1 LLIQNPES
9 HKSMCGRFTLR
20 TSLNFLTEH
29 FLFRV
34 SPDISL
40 PQKYNIA
47 PTHSVATLTAPHG
60 QRQLHWMHWGLIP
73 SWSKDS
79 SRASRMI
86 NARSETLHEKP
97 SFRQAFQKRRC
108 LILADGYYEW
118 RSSGTDKQPFFI
130 HRSDHKPFAF
140 AGLWES
146 WTPRQTS
153 MEAVQDT
160 PQPWH
165 STTIITTAA
174 HELAAS
180 IHHRM
185 PVILNPND
193 YDRWLADDDSQLDM
207 LQSLLVD
214 PHNFNE
220 MTSFEMT
227 AVSRHVN
234 KVDNDNPQCIEP
246 ATTQQEL
253 F

>member
-1 LLIQNPES
+1 
-9 HKSMCGRFTLR
+9 MCGRFTLR
-20 TSLNFLTEH
+20 TSLNLLGEH
-29 FLFRV
+29 FLFSM

-47 PTHSVATLTAPHG
+47 PTHSVATLTAPLG

-73 SWSKDS
+73 SWSKDP

-97 SFRQAFQKRRC
+97 SFRQAFQKRHC

-118 RSSGTDKQPFFI
+118 RNNQPFFI
-130 HRSDHKPFAF
+130 HRSDHQPFAF

-146 WTPRQTS
+146 WTPAQVSTES
-153 MEAVQDT
+153 GHDT
-160 PQPWH
+160 PQPLH
-165 STTIITTAA
+165 STTIITTEANEFAA
-174 HELAAS
+174 P

-185 PVILNPND
+185 PVILDPNN
-193 YDRWLADDDSQLDM
+193 YDRWLADDANQIDT

-214 PHNFNE
+214 PTNSNE
-220 MTSFEMT
+220 MASFEMT

-234 KVDNDNPQCIEP
+234 KVANDDPQCIEP
-246 ATTQQEL
+246 SATQQEL

>member
-1 LLIQNPES
+1 
-9 HKSMCGRFTLR
+9 MCGRFTLR
-20 TSLNFLTEH
+20 TPLNLLTEH
-29 FLFRV
+29 FLFSV

-73 SWSKDS
+73 SWSKDF

-130 HRSDHKPFAF
+130 HRSDHKPFAL

-153 MEAVQDT
+153 MEAGQDT
-160 PQPWH
+160 PQPWY

-174 HELAAS
+174 NALAAS

-193 YDRWLADDDSQLDM
+193 YDRWLADDSQLDM

-214 PHNFNE
+214 PDNSNE

-246 ATTQQEL
+246 AATQQGL

>member
-1 LLIQNPES
+1 
-9 HKSMCGRFTLR
+9 MCGRFTLR
-20 TSLNFLTEH
+20 TSLNLLGEH

-47 PTHSVATLTAPHG
+47 PTHSIATLTAPHG

-73 SWSKDS
+73 SWAKDP
-79 SRASRMI
+79 SRASQMI
-86 NARSETLHEKP
+86 NARSETIHKKP
-97 SFRQAFQKRRC
+97 SFRQAFKKRRC

-118 RSSGTDKQPFFI
+118 RNNGSDKQPFFI
-130 HRSDHKPFAF
+130 HRSDHQPFAL
-140 AGLWES
+140 AGLWEC
-146 WTPRQTS
+146 WTPPQTS
-153 MEAVQDT
+153 AETQ
-160 PQPWH
+160 QPWH
-165 STTIITTAA
+165 STTIITTEAN
-174 HELAAS
+174 EFAAS

-193 YDRWLADDDSQLDM
+193 YDRWLMEDGSQFDK
-207 LQSLLVD
+207 LQSLLIN
-214 PHNFNE
+214 PSNFNQ

-234 KVDNDNPQCIEP
+234 KVANDDPECIKP
-246 ATTQQEL
+246 SVTQQEL

>member
-1 LLIQNPES
+1 
-9 HKSMCGRFTLR
+9 MCGRFTLR
-20 TSLNFLTEH
+20 TSLNLLTEH
-29 FLFRV
+29 FLFSV

-60 QRQLHWMHWGLIP
+60 LRQLHWMHWGLIP
-73 SWSKDS
+73 SGSKDS

-130 HRSDHKPFAF
+130 HRSDHKPFAL

-153 MEAVQDT
+153 MEAGQDT
-160 PQPWH
+160 PQPWY

-174 HELAAS
+174 NALAAS

-193 YDRWLADDDSQLDM
+193 YDRWLADDSQLDM

-214 PHNFNE
+214 PDNSNE

-246 ATTQQEL
+246 AATQQGL

>member
-1 LLIQNPES
+1 
-9 HKSMCGRFTLR
+9 MCGRFTLR
-20 TSLNFLTEH
+20 TSLNLLTEH
-29 FLFRV
+29 FLFSV

-60 QRQLHWMHWGLIP
+60 HRQLHWMHWGLIP
-73 SWSKDS
+73 SWSKDP

-130 HRSDHKPFAF
+130 HRSDHEPFAL

-146 WTPRQTS
+146 WTPPQAATES
-153 MEAVQDT
+153 GHDT
-160 PQPWH
+160 PQPLP
-165 STTIITTAA
+165 STTIITTEANEFAA
-174 HELAAS
+174 P

-185 PVILNPND
+185 PVILDPNN
-193 YDRWLADDDSQLDM
+193 YDRWLADDASQIDT

-214 PHNFNE
+214 PANSNQ
-220 MTSFEMT
+220 MASFELT

-234 KVDNDNPQCIEP
+234 KVANDDPQCIEP
-246 ATTQQEL
+246 SATQQEL

>member
-1 LLIQNPES
+1 
-9 HKSMCGRFTLR
+9 MCGRFTLR
-20 TSLNFLTEH
+20 TSLNLLAER
-29 FLFRV
+29 FLFSV

-47 PTHSVATLTAPHG
+47 PTHSVATLTAPRG
-60 QRQLHWMHWGLIP
+60 QRQLQWMHWGLIP
-73 SWSKDS
+73 SWSKDP

-118 RSSGTDKQPFFI
+118 RSSGADKQPFFI
-130 HRSDHKPFAF
+130 HRSDHEPFAL

-146 WTPRQTS
+146 WTPPQAS
-153 MEAVQDT
+153 AAVGQDT

-165 STTIITTAA
+165 STTIITTEANEFAA
-174 HELAAS
+174 A

-185 PVILNPND
+185 PVILNPDD
-193 YDRWLADDDSQLDM
+193 YDRWLADDDSQLKR

-214 PHNFNE
+214 PSNSNE

-234 KVDNDNPQCIEP
+234 KVANDDPQCIEP
-246 ATTQQEL
+246 AATQREL

>member
-1 LLIQNPES
+1 
-9 HKSMCGRFTLR
+9 MCGRFTLR
-20 TSLNFLTEH
+20 TSLNLLGEH
-29 FLFRV
+29 FLFSM

-47 PTHSVATLTAPHG
+47 PTHSVATLTAPLG

-73 SWSKDS
+73 SWSKDP

-118 RSSGTDKQPFFI
+118 RNKQPFFI
-130 HRSDHKPFAF
+130 HRSDHQPFAF

-146 WTPRQTS
+146 WTPSQASTESRH
-153 MEAVQDT
+153 DT
-160 PQPWH
+160 TQPLQ
-165 STTIITTAA
+165 STTIITTEANQFAA
-174 HELAAS
+174 P

-185 PVILNPND
+185 PVILNPNN
-193 YDRWLADDDSQLDM
+193 YDRWLADDASQIDT

-214 PHNFNE
+214 PANSNE
-220 MTSFEMT
+220 MASFEMT

-234 KVDNDNPQCIEP
+234 KVANDDPQCIDP
-246 ATTQQEL
+246 SATQQEL

>member
-1 LLIQNPES
+1 
-9 HKSMCGRFTLR
+9 MCGRFTLR
-20 TSLNFLTEH
+20 TSLNLLAEH
-29 FLFRV
+29 FLFSV

-47 PTHSVATLTAPHG
+47 PTHSVATLTAPRG
-60 QRQLHWMHWGLIP
+60 QRQLQWMHWGLIP
-73 SWSKDS
+73 SWSKDP

-118 RSSGTDKQPFFI
+118 RSSGAAKQPFFI
-130 HRSDHKPFAF
+130 HRSDHEPFAL

-146 WTPRQTS
+146 WTPPQAS
-153 MEAVQDT
+153 AAAGQDT

-165 STTIITTAA
+165 STTIITTEANEFAA
-174 HELAAS
+174 A

-193 YDRWLADDDSQLDM
+193 YDRWLADDGNQLER

-214 PHNFNE
+214 PNNSNE

-227 AVSRHVN
+227 AVSQHVN
-234 KVDNDNPQCIEP
+234 KVANDGPQCIEP
-246 ATTQQEL
+246 AATQREL

>member
-1 LLIQNPES
+1 
-9 HKSMCGRFTLR
+9 MCGRFTLR
-20 TSLNFLTEH
+20 TSLNLLAEH
-29 FLFRV
+29 FLFSV

-47 PTHSVATLTAPHG
+47 PTHSVATLTAPLG

-73 SWSKDS
+73 SWSNDP

-118 RSSGTDKQPFFI
+118 QTKQPFFI
-130 HRSDHKPFAF
+130 HRSDHQPFAF

-146 WTPRQTS
+146 WTPPQASTES
-153 MEAVQDT
+153 GHDT
-160 PQPWH
+160 TQPLH
-165 STTIITTAA
+165 STTIITTEANDF
-174 HELAAS
+174 AAS

-185 PVILNPND
+185 PVILNPNN
-193 YDRWLADDDSQLDM
+193 YDRWLADDASQIDT

-214 PHNFNE
+214 PGNSNE

-234 KVDNDNPQCIEP
+234 KVANDDPQCIERS
-246 ATTQQEL
+246 AIQQEL

>member
-1 LLIQNPES
+1 
-9 HKSMCGRFTLR
+9 MCGRFTLR
-20 TSLNFLTEH
+20 TSLNLLAEH
-29 FLFRV
+29 FLFSV

-47 PTHSVATLTAPHG
+47 PTQSVATLTAPLG

-73 SWSKDS
+73 NWSKDP

-86 NARSETLHEKP
+86 NARCETLHEKP

-118 RSSGTDKQPFFI
+118 RNKQPFFI
-130 HRSDHKPFAF
+130 HRSDHQPFAL

-146 WTPRQTS
+146 WTPPLASTES
-153 MEAVQDT
+153 ENDT
-160 PQPWH
+160 PQPLN
-165 STTIITTAA
+165 STTIITTEAN
-174 HELAAS
+174 EFTSS

-185 PVILNPND
+185 PIILHPNH
-193 YDRWLADDDSQLDM
+193 YDRWLADDGSQIDT

-214 PHNFNE
+214 PSNSNE
-220 MTSFEMT
+220 MTSFEIT

-234 KVDNDNPQCIEP
+234 KVANDDPQCIEP
-246 ATTQQEL
+246 SATQQEL

>member
-1 LLIQNPES
+1 
-9 HKSMCGRFTLR
+9 MCGRFTLR
-20 TSLNFLTEH
+20 TSLNLLAEH
-29 FLFRV
+29 FLFNV

-60 QRQLHWMHWGLIP
+60 QRQLQWMHWGLIP
-73 SWSKDS
+73 NWSKDP
-79 SRASRMI
+79 SRGSRMI

-118 RSSGTDKQPFFI
+118 RSSGADKQPFFI
-130 HRSDHKPFAF
+130 HRSDHEPFAL

-146 WTPRQTS
+146 WTPPQAS
-153 MEAVQDT
+153 AAAGQDT
-160 PQPWH
+160 PQPWY
-165 STTIITTAA
+165 STTIITTEAN
-174 HELAAS
+174 EFAAS

-193 YDRWLADDDSQLDM
+193 YDRWLADDDSQLER

-214 PHNFNE
+214 PNNSNE

-234 KVDNDNPQCIEP
+234 KVANDDPQCVEP
-246 ATTQQEL
+246 AATQRGL

>member
-1 LLIQNPES
+1 
-9 HKSMCGRFTLR
+9 MCGRFTLR
-20 TSLNFLTEH
+20 TPLNLLAEH
-29 FLFRV
+29 FLFSV

-73 SWSKDS
+73 SWSTDPS
-79 SRASRMI
+79 GASRLI
-86 NARSETLHEKP
+86 NARRETLHEKP
-97 SFRQAFQKRRC
+97 SFRQAFRKRRC

-118 RSSGTDKQPFFI
+118 RSSGSDKQPFFI
-130 HRSDHKPFAF
+130 HRRDHQPFAL

-146 WTPRQTS
+146 WTPPQLS
-153 MEAVQDT
+153 AEPDQDI
-160 PQPWH
+160 PPAWH

-174 HELAAS
+174 NEFAAA

-185 PVILNPND
+185 PVILNPDD
-193 YDRWLADDDSQLDM
+193 YDRWLAEDDSQFDR
-207 LQSLLVD
+207 LQSLLVN
-214 PHNFNE
+214 PSNSNE
-220 MTSFEMT
+220 MTSFEVT

-234 KVDNDNPQCIEP
+234 KVANDDPQCIEP
-246 ATTQQEL
+246 AATQQEL

>member
-1 LLIQNPES
+1 
-9 HKSMCGRFTLR
+9 MCGRFTLR

>member
-1 LLIQNPES
+1 
-9 HKSMCGRFTLR
+9 MCGRFTLR
-20 TSLNFLTEH
+20 TSLNLLGQH
-29 FLFRV
+29 FLFSM
-34 SPDISL
+34 SPDISI

-47 PTHSVATLTAPHG
+47 PTHSVATLTAPLG
-60 QRQLHWMHWGLIP
+60 QRQLHWMHWGLIS
-73 SWSKDS
+73 SWSKDP

-118 RSSGTDKQPFFI
+118 RNKQPFFI
-130 HRSDHKPFAF
+130 HRSDHQPFAF

-146 WTPRQTS
+146 WTPPQVSTES
-153 MEAVQDT
+153 GHDT
-160 PQPWH
+160 PQPLH
-165 STTIITTAA
+165 STTIITTEAN
-174 HELAAS
+174 ELAAP

-185 PVILNPND
+185 PVILDPNN
-193 YDRWLADDDSQLDM
+193 YDRWLADDASQIDT
-207 LQSLLVD
+207 LQSLLVN
-214 PHNFNE
+214 PTNSNE

-234 KVDNDNPQCIEP
+234 KVANDDPQCIEP
-246 ATTQQEL
+246 SATQQEL

>member
-1 LLIQNPES
+1 
-9 HKSMCGRFTLR
+9 MCGRFTLR
-20 TSLNFLTEH
+20 TSLNLLAEH
-29 FLFRV
+29 FLFSM

-47 PTHSVATLTAPHG
+47 PTHSVATLTAPLG

-73 SWSKDS
+73 SWSKDP

-118 RSSGTDKQPFFI
+118 RTSGTDKQPFFI
-130 HRSDHKPFAF
+130 HRSDHQPFAL
-140 AGLWES
+140 AGLWDS
-146 WTPRQTS
+146 WTPPQAS
-153 MEAVQDT
+153 MESEHDT
-160 PQPWH
+160 PQPLH
-165 STTIITTAA
+165 STTIITTKAN
-174 HELAAS
+174 EFAAS

-185 PVILNPND
+185 PIILNPNN
-193 YDRWLADDDSQLDM
+193 YDRWLADDASQIDI

-214 PHNFNE
+214 SDNSNE
-220 MTSFEMT
+220 MTSFEIT

-234 KVDNDNPQCIEP
+234 KVANDDPQCIEP
-246 ATTQQEL
+246 SATQQGL

>member
-1 LLIQNPES
+1 
-9 HKSMCGRFTLR
+9 MCGRFTLR
-20 TSLNFLTEH
+20 TSLNLLAEH
-29 FLFRV
+29 FLFSV

-47 PTHSVATLTAPHG
+47 PTHNVATLAAPHG
-60 QRQLHWMHWGLIP
+60 QRQLRWMHWGLIP
-73 SWSKDS
+73 SWSKDP

-118 RSSGTDKQPFFI
+118 RSSGTVKQPFFI
-130 HRSDHKPFAF
+130 HRSDHQPFAL

-146 WTPRQTS
+146 WTPPQAS
-153 MEAVQDT
+153 AAAGQDT

-165 STTIITTAA
+165 STTIITTEANEFAA
-174 HELAAS
+174 A

-193 YDRWLADDDSQLDM
+193 YDRWLADDDGQLDI

-214 PHNFNE
+214 PSNSNE

-234 KVDNDNPQCIEP
+234 KVANDNPQCIEP
-246 ATTQQEL
+246 AATQPEL